1 MVRGMTPDPKPQTV
15 RLKGKAYTAF
25 RKSVHEKYSGR
36 CVECGRY
43 APLLDA
49 DGVFDVFGCGHV
61 AHLKSVGSGGHDIL
75 SNVVWK
81 CPDCH
86 LGKEHGPKW
95 TKTNFNNHLDEGE

>member
-1 MVRGMTPDPKPQTV
+1 MPADPKKHTV

-49 DGVFDVFGCGHV
+49 DGAFDVFGCGHV
-61 AHLKSVGSGGHDIL
+61 AHTRSRGSGGEDVKN
-75 SNVVWK
+75 NVRWL
-81 CPDCH
+81 CPKCH
-86 LGKEHGPKW
+86 LEKEHGPKW
-95 TKTNFNNHLDEGE
+95 SGGGK